1 MATTKERIILL
12 LNNKGVTIS
21 NFFSSIG
28 VSYSNFKGKQLESSP
43 SADLVAKIKSN
54 FPDVNTDWLLTGE
67 GEMLIKKDANFAQTE
82 KFFEKI
88 STSFE
93 ELNKGQL
100 EIVGQNGEVI
110 KINAEI
116 IKQNS
121 ELIRQHAEA
130 MEVIKKLS
138 EKLK

>member
-67 GEMLIKKDANFAQTE
+67 GEMLAGNDNSNQTE
-82 KFFEKI
+82 IDMMQENFFDALKRRDQQ
-88 STSFE
+88 FD
-93 ELNKGQL
+93 ELL
-100 EIVGQNGEVI
+100 E
-110 KINAEI
+110 
-116 IKQNS
+116 QNS
-121 ELIRQHAEA
+121 RLISVIESLTGTAFKQSEA
-130 MEVIKKLS
+130 V
-138 EKLK
+138 

>member
-67 GEMLIKKDANFAQTE
+67 GEMLIQDSTPSEARDD
-82 KFFEKI
+82 FFEKKLM
-88 STSFE
+88 SFFDKRDE
-93 ELNKGQL
+93 QYQMILSQNS
-100 EIVGQNGEVI
+100 EIIRQNGEI
-110 KINAEI
+110 
-116 IKQNS
+116 
-121 ELIRQHAEA
+121 
-130 MEVIKKLS
+130 
-138 EKLK
+138 LKRVLESHDKNENNRH

>member
-67 GEMLIKKDANFAQTE
+67 GEMLIQDSTSSEARDD
-82 KFFEKI
+82 FFEKKLMNF
-88 STSFE
+88 FE
-93 ELNKGQL
+93 KRDEQYQMILSQNS
-100 EIVGQNGEVI
+100 EIIRQNGEI
-110 KINAEI
+110 
-116 IKQNS
+116 
-121 ELIRQHAEA
+121 
-130 MEVIKKLS
+130 
-138 EKLK
+138 LKRVLESHDKNENKGH

>member
-28 VSYSNFKGKQLESSP
+28 VSYSNFKGKQLGSSP

-67 GEMLIKKDANFAQTE
+67 GEMLIKKDVNFTQTE

-88 STSFE
+88 SASFE

>member
-12 LNNKGVTIS
+12 LNSKGVTIS
-21 NFFSSIG
+21 KFFSSIG

-43 SADLVAKIKSN
+43 SADIVAKIKSN

-67 GEMLIKKDANFAQTE
+67 GEMLVKNDGNLAQTE

-88 STSFE
+88 SASFE

-100 EIVGQNGEVI
+100 EIVCQNGEVI

>member
-67 GEMLIKKDANFAQTE
+67 GEMLIQDSTPSEARDD
-82 KFFEKI
+82 FFEKKLMNF
-88 STSFE
+88 FE
-93 ELNKGQL
+93 KRDEQYQMILSQNS
-100 EIVGQNGEVI
+100 EIIRQNGEI
-110 KINAEI
+110 
-116 IKQNS
+116 
-121 ELIRQHAEA
+121 
-130 MEVIKKLS
+130 
-138 EKLK
+138 LKRVLESHDKNEDNRH